1 VERDQL
7 QREQAQ
13 RDQILALL
21 RERIIGFAA
30 SQLQREAAEDVAQD
44 VLMLL
49 HTKYAHVTDLKD
61 LVPLAMQIARFKIR
75 ERVRK
80 TVRRGEHEQ
89 LAVDEQLVPDP
100 GEGPETLAERRE
112 TLERLYRALPK
123 LGERCRRLLL
133 YKLQGKSFAEIQRL
147 FAVDSINTIY
157 TWDLRCRKE
166 LRERMDE
173 PEGRKGGSQ

>member
-1 VERDQL
+1 M
-7 QREQAQ
+7 
-13 RDQILALL
+13 LARL
-21 RERIIGFAA
+21 RERILGFA
-30 SQLQREAAEDVAQD
+30 SSHIQREAAEDVAQD

-49 HTKYAHVTDLKD
+49 HTKYAHVTELTE

-80 TVRRGEHEQ
+80 SVRRGEHEQ
-89 LAVDEQLVPDP
+89 VPVEEELLADP
-100 GEGPETLAERRE
+100 GETPEALAERKE
-112 TLERLYRALPK
+112 LLQRLHDVLPK
-123 LGERCRRLLL
+123 MGERCRRLLL

-166 LRERMDE
+166 LRERME
-173 PEGRKGGSQ
+173 GSAGRKGGTT